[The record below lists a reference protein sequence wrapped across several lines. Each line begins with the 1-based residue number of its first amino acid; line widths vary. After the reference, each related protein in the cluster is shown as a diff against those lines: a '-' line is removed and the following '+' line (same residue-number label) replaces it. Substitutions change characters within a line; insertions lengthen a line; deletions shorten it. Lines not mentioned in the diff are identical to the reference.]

1 MVKIKIR
8 CEAIARHSGK
18 RCRCKG
24 YFTPTSR
31 KMLCTYHRGSH
42 SWDHKTRKYKGL
54 YRNNNI
60 DIQAKI
66 NMLKNLKN
74 FKNKTDD
81 EIKRYIQDQEQKSK
95 AIRYRTEYY
104 TRSYNRWR
112 VKHRRG
118 KKLTN
123 QLDDFLQVF
132 RAKSKIQN

>member
-1 MVKIKIR
+1 MGKIKIQ

-31 KMLCTYHRGSH
+31 RMLCTYHKGSK
-42 SWDHKTRKYKGL
+42 SWNHKTRKYMGL
-54 YRNNNI
+54 YRNNRI

-95 AIRYRTEYY
+95 AIRYRTKYY

-112 VKHRRG
+112 IKHRRS
-118 KKLTN
+118 KKLTH

-132 RAKSKIQN
+132 RAKSKVQS

>member
-1 MVKIKIR
+1 MGKIKIQ

-31 KMLCTYHRGSH
+31 RMLCTYHKASK
-42 SWDHKTRKYKGL
+42 SWNHKTRKYMGL

-74 FKNKTDD
+74 FKNKTED
-81 EIKRYIQDQEQKSK
+81 EIKKYIQDQEQKSNS
-95 AIRYRTEYY
+95 IRYRTKYY

-112 VKHRRG
+112 VKHRRS
-118 KKLTN
+118 KKLTH

-132 RAKSKIQN
+132 RAKSKVQR

>member
-1 MVKIKIR
+1 MGKIKIQ

-31 KMLCTYHRGSH
+31 RMLCTYHKASK
-42 SWDHKTRKYKGL
+42 SWNHRTRKYMGL

-74 FKNKTDD
+74 FKHKTDD
-81 EIKRYIQDQEQKSK
+81 EIKRYIQDQKESANKSV
-95 AIRYRTEYY
+95 RYRTKYY
-104 TRSYNRWR
+104 TRHYLRWR
-112 VKHRRG
+112 NTTYRNQRHLKD
-118 KKLTN
+118 
-123 QLDDFLQVF
+123 QLDEFLQIL
-132 RAKSKIQN
+132 RTKSKV

>member
-1 MVKIKIR
+1 MGKIKIQ

-31 KMLCTYHRGSH
+31 RMLCTYHKASK
-42 SWDHKTRKYKGL
+42 SWNHKTRKYMGL

-81 EIKRYIQDQEQKSK
+81 EIKKYILEEKERANS
-95 AIRYRTEYY
+95 IRYRTKYF
-104 TRSYNRWR
+104 TRHYLRWR
-112 VKHRRG
+112 NSSYRNQRHIKD
-118 KKLTN
+118 
-123 QLDDFLQVF
+123 QLDDFLSVLRQ
-132 RAKSKIQN
+132 KSKV

>member
-1 MVKIKIR
+1 MGKIKIQ

-31 KMLCTYHRGSH
+31 RMLCTYHKGSK
-42 SWDHKTRKYKGL
+42 SWDHKTRKYMGL
-54 YRNNNI
+54 YRNNRI
-60 DIQAKI
+60 DIQSKI

-74 FKNKTDD
+74 FKSKSED

-95 AIRYRTEYY
+95 SIRYRTKYY

-112 VKHRRG
+112 VKHRRS
-118 KKLTN
+118 KKLTH

>member
-1 MVKIKIR
+1 MGKIKIQ
-8 CEAIARHSGK
+8 CEAIARHSRK

-31 KMLCTYHRGSH
+31 RMLCTYHKASK
-42 SWDHKTRKYKGL
+42 SWNHKTRKYMGL

-74 FKNKTDD
+74 FKNKTTN
-81 EIKRYIQDQEQKSK
+81 EIKRYIQDQEQRANS
-95 AIRYRTEYY
+95 IRYRTKYY

-112 VKHRRG
+112 IKHRRS
-118 KKLTN
+118 KKLTD

-132 RAKSKIQN
+132 RAKSKIQS

>member
-1 MVKIKIR
+1 MGKIKIQ

-31 KMLCTYHRGSH
+31 RMLCTYHKASK
-42 SWDHKTRKYKGL
+42 SWDHKTRKYMGL
-54 YRNNNI
+54 YRNNRI
-60 DIQAKI
+60 DIQSKI

-95 AIRYRTEYY
+95 SIRYRTKYY

-112 VKHRRG
+112 VKHRRS
-118 KKLTN
+118 KKLTH

-132 RAKSKIQN
+132 RAKSKIQS

>member
-1 MVKIKIR
+1 MGKIKIQ

-31 KMLCTYHRGSH
+31 RMLCTYHRGSK
-42 SWDHKTRKYKGL
+42 SWNHKTRKYMGL

-60 DIQAKI
+60 DIQSKI

-95 AIRYRTEYY
+95 AIRYRTKYY

-112 VKHRRG
+112 VKHRRS
-118 KKLTN
+118 KKLTH

-132 RAKSKIQN
+132 RAKSKVQS